1 MVPKRKLIKKLNK
14 RKQTNNNPN
23 IQEEDLL
30 PETLM

>member
-14 RKQTNNNPN
+14 RKQTNNNAN